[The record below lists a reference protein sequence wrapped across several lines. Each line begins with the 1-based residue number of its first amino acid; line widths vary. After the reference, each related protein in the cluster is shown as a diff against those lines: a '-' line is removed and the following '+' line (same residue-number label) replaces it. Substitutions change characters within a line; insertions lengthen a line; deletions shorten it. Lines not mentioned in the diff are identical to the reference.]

1 MDYVEY
7 VKGNPKLAQMKES
20 TRCPGLFVLKYSRKV
35 FYDNLW
41 DDSLIEM
48 RGRVVD
54 AEGNT
59 VINPFT
65 KIFNR
70 FENKTD
76 IDRDELC
83 LAVEK
88 VNGFMAAMTYVPAID
103 KVVISTTG
111 SLDSDFVDIAAKHLD
126 YLKEKVREHSIVG
139 TYLFEIVDESDPHI
153 IKEKAGAYLLGFRR
167 LDQKVYF
174 SSPYNE
180 MVYDAIATDWGV
192 RRPKWFK
199 GRFSEV
205 VVKAREAMH
214 EGYVVYGLDSG
225 KSLKIKSPYYLTT
238 KFLARI
244 GADKLVDKLKNK
256 TELKKTIDEE
266 FYDLIDFVDEYID
279 IFKML
284 DDQGRIIM
292 IENFLRGEKK
302 CQC

>member
-1 MDYVEY
+1 MTELYT
-7 VKGNPKLAQMKES
+7 KKES
-20 TRCPGLFVLKYSRKV
+20 KRYPGLFVLKYKNKV

-41 DDSLIEM
+41 NDDLVEM

-76 IDRDELC
+76 IDRNELC

-88 VNGFMAAMTYVPAID
+88 VNGFMAAMTYVPSID

-126 YLKEKVREHSIVG
+126 VLKEKVRKTSTMG
-139 TYLFEIVDESDPHI
+139 TFLFEIVDESDPHI

-167 LDQKVYF
+167 LDEKAYF
-174 SSPYNE
+174 STPTDE
-180 MVYDAIATDWGV
+180 MLYDQIAEQWGI
-192 RRPKWFK
+192 RRPQWFK
-199 GRFSEV
+199 GRFSEIV
-205 VVKAREAMH
+205 VMAREAMH
-214 EGYVVYGLDSG
+214 EGYVVYGLESE

-244 GADKLVDKLKNK
+244 GADKLADKMKNK
-256 TELKKTIDEE
+256 VELKKTIDEE
-266 FYDLIDFVDEYID
+266 FYDLIDFVDEYLD
-279 IFKML
+279 VFKML
-284 DDQGRIIM
+284 DDQGRIVM
-292 IENFLRGEKK
+292 IENFLRGEKNVSANPLTMGGG
-302 CQC
+302 Q